1 MSSAVER
8 AARFIWEKYSEQLS
22 LADIAGSASLSRF
35 HLCRIFQAATRISP
49 FRFLAAVRVHQAKH
63 LLLTTS
69 VSITDISFAV
79 GYNSVGSFTNYFTN
93 SVGMSPRLFRRIARD
108 GGFGFPCPEA
118 GAAPGESAVGG
129 TISLPAGYAGARVYL
144 GAFTTTVVQYQP
156 AAASVI
162 DIPADG
168 RPVPYRLPGVP
179 RGKWFVHAV
188 GLADTID
195 PEPWTRRVALVGTHD
210 PVPVTAGTGARV
222 TMSLRPRQITD
233 PPVLLALPDRAAW
246 TAGRDQAGHDLT
258 RFRPVMTP
266 RDSGPS

>member
-1 MSSAVER
+1 MNGAVER

-49 FRFLAAVRVHQAKH
+49 FRFLAAVRVHQAKQ

-79 GYNSVGSFTNYFTN
+79 GYNSVGSFTNYFTS
-93 SVGMSPRLFRRIARD
+93 SVGMSPRLFRRVARD
-108 GGFGFPCPEA
+108 GGFGFPCPA
-118 GAAPGESAVGG
+118 ADAAPGDEAVCG
-129 TISLPAGYAGARVYL
+129 TVSLPAGYAGARVYL

-156 AAASVI
+156 AAATVI
-162 DIPADG
+162 DIPDDG
-168 RPVPYRLPGVP
+168 RPAPYRLPGVP

-188 GLADTID
+188 GLAETID

-210 PVPVTAGTGARV
+210 PVSVTAGTTARLTV
-222 TMSLRPRQITD
+222 SLRPRRITD
-233 PPVLLALPDRAAW
+233 PPVLLAMPDLVAW
-246 TAGRDQAGHDLT
+246 TAGPALAGV
-258 RFRPVMTP
+258 RPVMT
-266 RDSGPS
+266 